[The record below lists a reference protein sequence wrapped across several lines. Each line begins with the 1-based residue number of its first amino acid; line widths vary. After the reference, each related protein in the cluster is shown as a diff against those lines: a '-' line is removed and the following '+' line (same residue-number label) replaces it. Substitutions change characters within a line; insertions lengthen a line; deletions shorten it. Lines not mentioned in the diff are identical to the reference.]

1 MPVIAKGLDGVV
13 VDNTSVSQVT
23 SETSSLIYRGY
34 RAQDLADQCTFE
46 EVAYLLW
53 HGELPTRAQL
63 ADFSKSATA
72 HRNLEPDLIN
82 ALKLIPKQSHPMDI
96 VRTGV
101 SWLGMEEP
109 DTLHMDMPR
118 TELAA
123 LKLLAK
129 IPTIIAVGYRVKKN
143 LPIIAPKSDLPFSE
157 NFFNMC
163 FGKIPNADVLKAFEV
178 SMVLYAEHSFNASTF
193 TTRVVTSTLADIY
206 SAVTAGICSLK
217 GPLHGG
223 ANEEVMHMLIEI
235 GEPSKAQQ
243 WVDDALAQK
252 KKIMGFGHRVYKKQD
267 SRAPTMDRYGR
278 SLAKSLGQTKWHDIA
293 SIVEKTMIEK
303 KNIYPNLDFP
313 TGPAYYLM
321 GFDIDFFTPL
331 FVMSRITGWC
341 AHIIEQM
348 KANRLIRP
356 LSEYTGPAEREVKA
370 IEQR

>member
-1 MPVIAKGLDGVV
+1 MAIIAKGLDGVI
-13 VDNTSVSQVT
+13 VDTTSVSQVT

-53 HGELPTRAQL
+53 NGQLPNRQQL
-63 ADFSKSATA
+63 DEFSKTARA
-72 HRNLEPDLIN
+72 HRVLDPSLMS
-82 ALKLIPKQSHPMDI
+82 ALQNIPKQAHPMDI
-96 VRTGV
+96 VRTGI
-101 SWLGMEEP
+101 SWLGMEEN
-109 DTLHMDMPR
+109 DSLHMDLDR
-118 TELAA
+118 TRLAA
-123 LKLLAK
+123 LKMLAK
-129 IPTIIAVGYRVKKN
+129 IPTIIAVGFRVKEG
-143 LPIIAPKSDLPFSE
+143 LSIIPPRQDLRFTE

-163 FGKIPNADVLKAFEV
+163 FGKVPEPEVLKAFEV

-193 TTRVVTSTLADIY
+193 TARVVTSTMSDIY
-206 SAVTAGICSLK
+206 SAAVAGVCSLK

-223 ANEEVMHMLIEI
+223 ANEEVMYMLKEI
-235 GEPSKAQQ
+235 GEPSKAKQ
-243 WVDDALAQK
+243 WVLDALAQK

-278 SLAKSLGQTKWHDIA
+278 ALAKKLGDTKWFDIA
-293 SIVEKTMIEK
+293 DIVEKTMIEQ

-331 FVMSRITGWC
+331 FVMARITGWC
-341 AHIIEQM
+341 AHVIEQM
-348 KANRLIRP
+348 QNNRLIRP
-356 LSEYTGPAEREVKA
+356 LSEYNGPDERAVKP

>member
-1 MPVIAKGLDGVV
+1 MSIIAKGLDGVV
-13 VDNTSVSQVT
+13 VDNTSISEVT
-23 SETSSLIYRGY
+23 SETSSLTYRGY
-34 RAQDLADQCTFE
+34 RAQDLADKCTFL

-53 HGELPTRAQL
+53 NGDLPTR
-63 ADFSKSATA
+63 TA
-72 HRNLEPDLIN
+72 IGRFRQDRARPPLTRPALVN
-82 ALKLIPKQSHPMDI
+82 ALQTVPKQSHPMDI

-109 DTLHMDMPR
+109 DSLHMDLDR
-118 TELAA
+118 TRAA
-123 LKLLAK
+123 AMKMLAK
-129 IPTIIAVGYRVKKN
+129 IPTIVAVAYRVKKG
-143 LPIIAPKSDLPFSE
+143 LPIIPPKANLGYSE

-163 FGKIPNADVLKAFEV
+163 FGKIPAAEVLKAFDV

-193 TTRVVTSTLADIY
+193 TARVVTSTLADIY

-223 ANEEVMHMLIEI
+223 ANEEVMHMLKEI
-235 GEPSKAQQ
+235 GDVSKAQQ
-243 WVDDALAQK
+243 WVLDALASK

-278 SLAKSLGQTKWHDIA
+278 ELAKKLGQTKWHDIA

-331 FVMSRITGWC
+331 FVMARITGWS

-348 KANRLIRP
+348 QSNRLIRP
-356 LSEYTGPAEREVKA
+356 LSEYTGAEEREVKA
-370 IEQR
+370 IDQR